1 MSVVDPCVHCGE
13 STAMG
18 SGRFVNRIPCD
29 DGWGCAECLGMDCE
43 RCDKPMALDCD
54 VTPDQCGSDD
64 DYFTDGSR
72 FVCEDC
78 LTDDEAAKFY
88 EV

>member
-1 MSVVDPCVHCGE
+1 ME
-13 STAMG
+13 
-18 SGRFVNRIPCD
+18 
-29 DGWGCAECLGMDCE
+29 CE
-43 RCDKPMALDCD
+43 RCDKQIYLDCD